1 MLLVTALV
9 LGGLVA
15 LAASLVMGHAVWGA
29 IVAPRRRR
37 LLDQTRAA
45 VLESLF
51 GTPAGAAATSLGR
64 LPQDLRIRVLGELA
78 ASLGGAGR
86 EQLTQ
91 LAREVG
97 LLEAAEALCRS
108 RRWWRRLRGVRLLT
122 MLGGGESVVPPLLR
136 DPDPAVRAQA
146 AEWAADH
153 PLPQVTEA
161 LLALLGDPTSLCRA
175 AVQDSLLRMGARA
188 AEPLA
193 RYLASASGIGCEGAL
208 EVAAGSPDTR
218 FLRPALTLAGDP
230 SPRLRSRAA
239 ALLGALGGPEAVAA
253 LTVQLA
259 DPAPEGRAAAGAPSA
274 PWATGPPPPGWRPCW
289 ATPRGRCGARRASP
303 CGRWARRASCCC
315 SGRSPAR
322 TASPRTWRGSYWSF
336 PPAPGGILAPV
347 SGGRA

>member
-1 MLLVTALV
+1 MQLVLVVTALV
-9 LGGLVA
+9 LGVLVA
-15 LAASLVMGHAVWGA
+15 LVASLVLGHAVWGA

-37 LLDQTRAA
+37 LLDRTRAA
-45 VLESLF
+45 VLESLD

-78 ASLGGAGR
+78 ANLGGAGR
-86 EQLTQ
+86 EQLTA

-97 LLEAAEALCRS
+97 LLDAAEALCRS

-136 DPDPAVRAQA
+136 DPEPAVRAQA

-193 RYLASASGIGCEGAL
+193 RYLESASGIGCEGAL

-218 FLRPALTLAGDP
+218 FLRPALTLAGDS
-230 SPRLRSRAA
+230 SPRLR
-239 ALLGALGGPEAVAA
+239 
-253 LTVQLA
+253 
-259 DPAPEGRAAAGAPSA
+259 
-274 PWATGPPPPGWRPCW
+274 
-289 ATPRGRCGARRASP
+289 
-303 CGRWARRASCCC
+303 
-315 SGRSPAR
+315 
-322 TASPRTWRGSYWSF
+322 
-336 PPAPGGILAPV
+336 
-347 SGGRA
+347 